1 LAQKQLE
8 VGVQVFR
15 LLVQQGLQALLDHKD
30 CRVLPALRGLPE
42 LAVEHLMPPMILE
55 VLAQDAP

>member
-1 LAQKQLE
+1 M
-8 VGVQVFR
+8 FR